1 MRKRSVLYIW
11 GSGVNEVRLGKEKVL
26 FCNHLLGKSLT
37 QYLSKNRL
45 GPPLCIVQLS
55 VFSVKTQQ
63 PRSGKTNS
71 WIKSRLKLCFANI
84 AKIKGPRDFEEHC
97 KDS

>member
-1 MRKRSVLYIW
+1 MFYIYE

-26 FCNHLLGKSLT
+26 LRNHPLGKSLT
-37 QYLSKNRL
+37 QYLSKNHL
-45 GPPLCIVQLS
+45 GPPLCIVRLS

-71 WIKSRLKLCFANI
+71 WIKSRLKLCCANI
-84 AKIKGPRDFEEHC
+84 ARIKGPRDFEEAC
-97 KDS
+97 KGS

>member
-1 MRKRSVLYIW
+1 MSSKAKHLPGKSEEEKCFIYIW

-55 VFSVKTQQ
+55 VFSVKTQ
-63 PRSGKTNS
+63 
-71 WIKSRLKLCFANI
+71 
-84 AKIKGPRDFEEHC
+84 
-97 KDS
+97 